1 MKTRVIIMKR
11 RTEKIQGI
19 NLVCQTVLVSHIN
32 LLILTVN
39 CCYAS
44 CLSIYLPKFIE
55 FQNTLPVASYLY

>member
-39 CCYAS
+39 
-44 CLSIYLPKFIE
+44 YLPKFIE